1 MPIIFIPNSKGY
13 ARNFVHFSWIN
24 NVFYFLIIRFRL
36 NFYLHSCNNFPRST
50 NILYIFAARKMVGSQ
65 KFYFRF
71 YFSFFLSRK
80 TLHRIPWKK
89 KKEEEFPPRNRY
101 VAQEIVIAR
110 RSHKS
115 FRCFLFPRPLV
126 EGVVNLAKSPI
137 IQNHSKI
144 SWTK

>member
-1 MPIIFIPNSKGY
+1 MPTIFIPNSKGY

-36 NFYLHSCNNFPRST
+36 NFYLHSCNNFPRSL
-50 NILYIFAARKMVGSQ
+50 IFYIFSPREKWLAPKN
-65 KFYFRF
+65 FIFDF
-71 YFSFFLSRK
+71 IFLFFFLEKLSIEFRG
-80 TLHRIPWKK
+80 KK
-89 KKEEEFPPRNRY
+89 KGRRISITESLRCARNSDRE
-101 VAQEIVIAR
+101 A
-110 RSHKS
+110 SHKS

>member
-1 MPIIFIPNSKGY
+1 MPTIFIPNSKGY
-13 ARNFVHFSWIN
+13 ARNFVHFSRIN

-36 NFYLHSCNNFPRST
+36 NFYLHSCNNFPRSL
-50 NILYIFAARKMVGSQ
+50 IFYIFSPREKWLAPKN
-65 KFYFRF
+65 FIFDF
-71 YFSFFLSRK
+71 IFLFFFLEKLSIEFRG
-80 TLHRIPWKK
+80 K

>member
-36 NFYLHSCNNFPRST
+36 NFYLHSCNNFPRS
-50 NILYIFAARKMVGSQ
+50 LIFI
-65 KFYFRF
+65 YFRRAKNGWLPKILF
-71 YFSFFLSRK
+71 SILFFFFSFSK
-80 TLHRIPWKK
+80 NSPSNSVEK

-101 VAQEIVIAR
+101 VAQEIVITR

>member
-1 MPIIFIPNSKGY
+1 MPTIFVPNSKGY

-71 YFSFFLSRK
+71 HFSFFLSRK

-89 KKEEEFPPRNRY
+89 KGRRISTTESLRCARNSDRE
-101 VAQEIVIAR
+101 AEPQIVSLLFVSTASR
-110 RSHKS
+110 RGCRKS
-115 FRCFLFPRPLV
+115 SEVPHYP
-126 EGVVNLAKSPI
+126 KP
-137 IQNHSKI
+137 
-144 SWTK
+144 

>member
-1 MPIIFIPNSKGY
+1 MPTIFVPNSKGY

-71 YFSFFLSRK
+71 HFSFFLSRK

-89 KKEEEFPPRNRY
+89 KGRRISTTESLRCARNSDRE
-101 VAQEIVIAR
+101 A
-110 RSHKS
+110 SHKS